1 MKAILDEM
9 LAALSRGERV
19 VLCSI
24 LASSGS
30 VPRGAGAKMAVFE
43 DGRVLGTIGGG
54 AVAVYFQF
62 FAPEQTADVAVLKRW
77 REMLDRDVDLWL
89 LLSLD
94 GDGVNEFH
102 VVTRE
107 EIPQDKAD
115 YFSTKAVWKNGIY
128 VEPLCHAGSVYIFG
142 GGHVGRALVPVLAT
156 VGFRVVMYDNREELA
171 KKENYPMASE
181 VIFGSFS
188 DISGKVALKLHTGEP
203 GGPNIIPRE
212 WVKEFQAK
220 VPGTT
225 IVECNV
231 FYASPRQT
239 TEGHRKTLETNGW
252 TFSPVD
258 IMDEEGDTPLPIK
271 GGKWLKE
278 VHVGSHLLSYDS
290 MIVLTHFKGHT
301 MGGFGGCLKN
311 VAIGCASGKLGK
323 WELHH
328 EGSNDWAGG
337 PHFMERMVEGGKAV
351 VDHFGQKIT
360 YLSVMRRMSVDCDCV
375 GTSAAEPTADDI
387 GILAST
393 DILAID
399 KAAIDLV
406 YALPEAQRHDL
417 VERIESRSGLR
428 QLSYMRE
435 LHMGTDQYDLIE
447 V

>member
-54 AVAVYFQF
+54 AVERLSIQRAQDALKNGGSNELKSYNLHPSEVASTGMICGGAVTVYFQF

-156 VGFRVVMYDNREELA
+156 VGLPRGDVRQPRGACEER
-171 KKENYPMASE
+171 
-181 VIFGSFS
+181 
-188 DISGKVALKLHTGEP
+188 KLSHGE
-203 GGPNIIPRE
+203 R
-212 WVKEFQAK
+212 
-220 VPGTT
+220 
-225 IVECNV
+225 
-231 FYASPRQT
+231 
-239 TEGHRKTLETNGW
+239 GH
-252 TFSPVD
+252 
-258 IMDEEGDTPLPIK
+258 
-271 GGKWLKE
+271 
-278 VHVGSHLLSYDS
+278 
-290 MIVLTHFKGHT
+290 
-301 MGGFGGCLKN
+301 
-311 VAIGCASGKLGK
+311 
-323 WELHH
+323 
-328 EGSNDWAGG
+328 
-337 PHFMERMVEGGKAV
+337 
-351 VDHFGQKIT
+351 
-360 YLSVMRRMSVDCDCV
+360 
-375 GTSAAEPTADDI
+375 
-387 GILAST
+387 
-393 DILAID
+393 
-399 KAAIDLV
+399 
-406 YALPEAQRHDL
+406 
-417 VERIESRSGLR
+417 LR
-428 QLSYMRE
+428 QLFRYFRQGGAHGGRLCRRDDAGPSGR
-435 LHMGTDQYDLIE
+435 L
-447 V
+447 